1 MSNNDVEMLYNHVQ
15 TIYEAAEY
23 GKKLCQE
30 DKAEDVKA
38 LLRDLNVLVDMVE
51 AMLAQ
56 DKGHLLPLAIVC
68 CKNIRYAIEQ
78 FNSNSQNRYRIFN
91 MELMNMVWNLRNI
104 VHKQYDILNNKENA
118 KSNQFEIMKHAI
130 EMHDMVKK
138 NKARKFKYRASII
151 VPAYNKLEY
160 TKAAIE
166 SIYRYTDFSKGD
178 IELITKNNGSTDGTQ
193 QYFES
198 LPNEK
203 KINYKYNALGTSEM
217 AELFEGKYVV
227 FFSNDVVATPNWLE
241 NLLTCIESDDNIIC
255 AVPTCQDYA
264 ISSFQGIHVDY
275 DNTFEALPQMEE
287 FAQSYNKSDS
297 RLWEERP
304 SVMPFVSVM
313 RRELFEVDIHDPSYT
328 QAQFIDDDVST
339 IYRRSGW
346 KQILAKDTF
355 MHHFGS
361 VTLGDINDTMN
372 TNGFI
377 NMRKV
382 FYSKWGIDAWESRGI
397 ISCSNVV
404 FDCCDIQDDDKILW
418 IDPLF
423 GYNFLDFRNRYIRNN
438 KSLGN
443 TKAIVTNAKY
453 QKDAEAYFSNVVVN
467 KDVID
472 ALSEDDSQYNI
483 IAMSR
488 NINEIISSNLWDTVI
503 MLYEHLVSNGYLMI
517 PIKNF
522 SSAKEIY
529 EFLSI
534 GSNNK
539 PFFDIESY
547 NHVDIERFIDMLEKN
562 ILGIKYKVFKVVN
575 DNGIVDRVNNAMVN
589 MGISVDDTT
598 YNTLKMEMAWIVIK
612 R

>member
-1 MSNNDVEMLYNHVQ
+1 MSDIDVENLHNHVQ
-15 TIYEAAEY
+15 TIYEAVEY

-30 DKAEDVKA
+30 DKAEEVQE
-38 LLRDLNVLVDMVE
+38 LLEDLNVLVDMVQ

-56 DKGHLLPLAIVC
+56 DRGHLLPLAIVC
-68 CKNIRYAIEQ
+68 CKNIRYSIEQ
-78 FNSNSQNRYRIFN
+78 FDNDIQNRYRILN
-91 MELMNMVWNLRNI
+91 MEIMNMAWNLKNI
-104 VHKQYDILNNKENA
+104 VHKQYDILNNKDNTRR
-118 KSNQFEIMKHAI
+118 NQSEILERAI
-130 EMHDMVKK
+130 KMHDMVKK
-138 NKARKFKYRASII
+138 NKNKQFKYKVSII
-151 VPAYNKLEY
+151 VTAYNKLEY

-166 SIYRYTDFSKGD
+166 SIYKYTDFSKGD
-178 IELITKNNGSTDGTQ
+178 VELITKNNGSTDGTQ
-193 QYFES
+193 EYFES
-198 LPNEK
+198 LPNKK
-203 KINYKYNALGTSEM
+203 KINYRYNAIGTSDSPDI
-217 AELFEGKYVV
+217 FDGKYIVG
-227 FFSNDVVATPNWLE
+227 FSNDVVATPNWLE

-264 ISSFQGIHVDY
+264 ISCSQGIHVDY
-275 DNTFEALPQMEE
+275 DNTFEALPQMED
-287 FAQSYNKSDS
+287 FAQSYNKSNS

-304 SVMPFVSVM
+304 FVMPFVSVM
-313 RRELFEVDIHDPSYT
+313 RRELFEVDIHDPSYI

-339 IYRRSGW
+339 VYRRSGW

-382 FYSKWGIDAWESRGI
+382 FYSKWGVDAWQSRGI

-423 GYNFLDFRNRYIRNN
+423 GYNFLDFRNRYIRDN

-443 TKAIVTNAKY
+443 ANAIVTNAKY

-467 KDVID
+467 KDVIA
-472 ALSEDDSQYNI
+472 ALSKDDSQYNI

-488 NINEIISSNLWDTVI
+488 HINEIISNNLWDTVI
-503 MLYEHLVSNGYLMI
+503 MLYEHLAPNGYLMI

-562 ILGIKYKVFKVVN
+562 ILGIKYKIFRVVN
-575 DNGIVDRVNNAMVN
+575 DNGIVERVNNAMIN
-589 MGISVDDTT
+589 MGISVDDNT
-598 YNTLKMEMAWIVIK
+598 YNTLKMEMAWFLIK